1 MIEISNSSKLKK
13 EEDEKEENF
22 DNINIKELIKE
33 FSNLFNFNKLS
44 KIEYSKDNNYNSKV
58 YNHNIKYY
66 NKDRNNYN
74 KSKSFKLFTP
84 LNLKSSKSNI
94 KFNNHYNPF
103 FYEYGNNENEIIG
116 DLIKYQMNQ
125 KTLLKMNA
133 KNYEKYHDIKVA
145 IEATKQQISKF
156 IENDKNNTNI
166 IKKHNISQK
175 SLKKSNSQRILNSKK
190 NDKNFKYSIYNN
202 YKNINRF
209 NSNKHLSKY
218 NNVKSMKNYQKNE
231 NMFNNNSTNCFS
243 ERIIGLYSKINDS
256 KNSLYQNKTDL
267 ISKSKYDSVP
277 PELLI

>member
-1 MIEISNSSKLKK
+1 M
-13 EEDEKEENF
+13 
-22 DNINIKELIKE
+22 
-33 FSNLFNFNKLS
+33 
-44 KIEYSKDNNYNSKV
+44 
-58 YNHNIKYY
+58 
-66 NKDRNNYN
+66 
-74 KSKSFKLFTP
+74 
-84 LNLKSSKSNI
+84 
-94 KFNNHYNPF
+94 
-103 FYEYGNNENEIIG
+103 
-116 DLIKYQMNQ
+116 
-125 KTLLKMNA
+125 
-133 KNYEKYHDIKVA
+133 KN
-145 IEATKQQISKF
+145 QISKF